1 MKKYKNPQKYQ
12 VLGNVLTSCVNIPS
26 NILYCRKYLTEV
38 GYQAGQH
45 EVLAERLSKVIVKD
59 IQKKSTEILKKTKDN
74 SKHSKKEKD
83 NMDASYFNLEKVK
96 LKYEKSFHDWKE
108 ADRNFQ
114 IADQDGTISRN
125 EIMKMKMLTE
135 SKCKTYENCR
145 AQYADQLTKTNI
157 DQREYFA
164 DNLPRVLNSLQ
175 DLDRE
180 RIQFVREVMERA
192 LHAERE
198 AVKITNKCREGME
211 EAINSIS
218 EETDQEE
225 VIER

>member
-1 MKKYKNPQKYQ
+1 MPV
-12 VLGNVLTSCVNIPS
+12 VLINLQF
-26 NILYCRKYLTEV
+26 ILYFRKFLTET

-45 EVLAERLSKVIVKD
+45 EVLAECLSKVLVKD
-59 IQKKSTEILKKTKDN
+59 IQKKSTETLKKTKDN
-74 SKHSKKEKD
+74 FKHAKKEKE
-83 NMDASYFNLEKVK
+83 NMDASYFSLEKIK

-125 EIMKMKMLTE
+125 EIMKMKMFTE

-145 AQYADQLTKTNI
+145 GQYEDQLTKTNTE
-157 DQREYFA
+157 QREYFA
-164 DNLPRVLNSLQ
+164 DNLPRVLTSLQ

-198 AVKITNKCREGME
+198 AVKISNKCREGME
-211 EAINSIS
+211 EAINSIC